1 MEGYQERSSSISV
14 PKNTGIEG
22 FLRTLK
28 GILTLPR
35 VQSVNIDATGKIN
48 YTRYV
53 REGET
58 DNPIGVDYTGLD
70 PWSIIRNGELEELT
84 RHTEAPAPYVIAVM
98 FNRIAREGLVP
109 VAFATGADSD
119 FWRWHERTADI
130 ELSRTSSA
138 YGLPIFTDRQ
148 MPDHSLVLC
157 AAFVKGSLV
166 DCHRFLSVSMGVID
180 LTPPETSVSI
190 L

>member
-28 GILTLPR
+28 GILSLPR
-35 VQSVNIDATGKIN
+35 VQAVNIDATGKIN
-48 YTRYV
+48 YIRYV
-53 REGET
+53 RDGET
-58 DNPIGVDYTGLD
+58 DNPIAIDYTGLD

-84 RHTEAPAPYVIAVM
+84 RHTEEPAPNVIAVM

-109 VAFATGADSD
+109 IAFATGADSD
-119 FWRWHERTADI
+119 FWRWHERSAGV
-130 ELSRTSSA
+130 ELSRTASV
-138 YGLPIFTDRQ
+138 YGLPLYTDRQ

-157 AAFVKGSLV
+157 AAFVKGGMV
-166 DCHRFLSVSMGVID
+166 DCHRFLSVSMGVVD
-180 LTPPETSVSI
+180 TTPPETSVSI